1 MNNKPNLT
9 RIEIADT
16 INKALGISRS
26 EAIYFVD
33 QIIYE
38 IINSLVTKKLIK
50 ISSFGTLKIRF
61 KKARIGRNP
70 KTNEEFQISPRN
82 VISFLPSKL
91 LKDKINT

>member
-9 RIEIADT
+9 RIEIANA

-50 ISSFGTLKIRF
+50 ISSFGTLRTRF
-61 KKARIGRNP
+61 KKPRIGRNP

-91 LKDKINT
+91 LRDKINT

>member
-1 MNNKPNLT
+1 MQ
-9 RIEIADT
+9 
-16 INKALGISRS
+16 INVKIKLKI
-26 EAIYFVD
+26 IILINFLNVD
-33 QIIYE
+33 CQI
-38 IINSLVTKKLIK
+38 
-50 ISSFGTLKIRF
+50 KIRF

>member
-9 RIEIADT
+9 RIEIANA

-38 IINSLVTKKLIK
+38 IINFLVTKKLMK
-50 ISSFGTLKIRF
+50 ISSFGTFKIRF

-70 KTNEEFQISPRN
+70 KTSKEFTISARN
-82 VISFLPSKL
+82 IISFIPSKI
-91 LKDKINT
+91 LKKKINN

>member
-9 RIEIADT
+9 RIEIADA

-50 ISSFGTLKIRF
+50 ISSFGTLKTRF
-61 KKARIGRNP
+61 KKPRIGRNP
-70 KTNEEFQISPRN
+70 KTSKEFTISARN
-82 VISFLPSKL
+82 IISFIPSKI
-91 LKDKINT
+91 LKKKINK

>member
-9 RIEIADT
+9 RIEIANA

-50 ISSFGTLKIRF
+50 ISSFNHTL
-61 KKARIGRNP
+61 
-70 KTNEEFQISPRN
+70 SWD
-82 VISFLPSKL
+82 KL
-91 LKDKINT
+91 

>member
-9 RIEIADT
+9 RIEIANA

-38 IINSLVTKKLIK
+38 IINFLVTKKLMK
-50 ISSFGTLKIRF
+50 ISSFGTFKIRF

>member
-9 RIEIADT
+9 RIEIANA

-50 ISSFGTLKIRF
+50 ISSFGTLRTRF
-61 KKARIGRNP
+61 KKPRIGRNP
-70 KTNEEFQISPRN
+70 KTSKEFTISAKKYY
-82 VISFLPSKL
+82 IFYSFKNI
-91 LKDKINT
+91 KKKNK

>member
-9 RIEIADT
+9 RIEIANA

-50 ISSFGTLKIRF
+50 ISK
-61 KKARIGRNP
+61 
-70 KTNEEFQISPRN
+70 
-82 VISFLPSKL
+82 
-91 LKDKINT
+91 